1 MMSNGAPALE
11 TGNPVADRAFLTTL
25 KMRSSR
31 VLLFLPPLLCGLLAA
46 CDNNPHP
53 KPLHEKRADGSPWV
67 VAYRALPDDPRS
79 LDPQFTYDTLS
90 HLVVAQIYEGLLE
103 YQPFKTDPYELTPCL
118 AEKMPERIR
127 NADGTESYIFKIKRG
142 VFFHDS
148 PCFAATGGK
157 GRELVAD
164 DFVYTLK
171 RIADPKVECPI
182 LSTLQDYFPGLKDA
196 YDGAR
201 KTGKY
206 DYSQPLNAAE
216 AIDDHTVRLN
226 LLKPYPQIQ
235 YWLAMP
241 FLAPVPH
248 EAVEYFDGKKHDDEA
263 RTRDQF
269 KFHPVG
275 TGAFRFVEWGRSRMI
290 RLARHERYSATRF
303 PASGWKPGDDARFR
317 PLAGAAIPF
326 VDEVQMPIVREIIPA
341 WLLFRQG
348 YLDRSIVSKDVFG
361 TVMTSGQELTG
372 KYRARGVQLQR
383 DVEPGTFYAVFNM
396 DDPVV
401 GKNRK
406 LREAISTAY
415 DEDLGNQIF
424 FNGVDINAQQL
435 LPPGV
440 AGHDA
445 DFKNPYKQHDL
456 PLAKKL
462 LGEAGYPDGVDAK
475 TGQSLELTI
484 DMTANDS
491 QTRQMAEFEKGQI
504 EQLGIRVK
512 IQENTWSSLQDKMH
526 RGNFQIYSG
535 SGWFADYPDP
545 ENFFFLFYSRNAPPE
560 GNNYGHYANPE
571 FDRLFEQMG
580 TMDNGPARL
589 EIIRRMN
596 GMLVEDCP
604 IVLMSHRVLL
614 SLSQPWSPRVVQNQ
628 LAVGSVKYSQ
638 IDTALRAEK
647 IREWNR
653 KTWWP
658 MWVVAVLAAGAAGY
672 AVWWG
677 RKRNV

>member
-1 MMSNGAPALE
+1 MRTLRAL
-11 TGNPVADRAFLTTL
+11 R
-25 KMRSSR
+25 
-31 VLLFLPPLLCGLLAA
+31 FLPLLLAGLPGA

-103 YQPFKTDPYELTPCL
+103 YQPFKTDPYELTACL
-118 AEKMPERIR
+118 AEKMPDRAR
-127 NADGTESYIFKIKRG
+127 SADGGESYVFKIKRG

-148 PCFAATGGK
+148 PCFAASGGQ

-164 DFVYTLK
+164 DFVYTFK
-171 RIADPKVECPI
+171 RMADPRVECPI
-182 LSTLQDYFPGLKDA
+182 LSTFQDYIPGLKEA
-196 YDGAR
+196 YDEAR
-201 KTGKY
+201 KTGKF
-206 DYSQPLNAAE
+206 DYSKPLSGVE
-216 AIDDHTVRLN
+216 AIDDHTLRIN
-226 LLKPYPQIQ
+226 LLKPYPQIL

-241 FLAPVPH
+241 FTAPVPR
-248 EAVEYFDGKKHDDEA
+248 EAVEYYDGKKHDGEA
-263 RTRDQF
+263 DTRDQF

-275 TGAFRFVEWGRSRMI
+275 TGAFYFVEWGRGRLL
-290 RLARHERYSATRF
+290 RLARFARYTATRF
-303 PASGWKPGDDARFR
+303 PESGWKPEAAARLQ

-326 VDEVQMPIVREIIPA
+326 VDEVQMPVIREVIPA

-348 YLDRSIVSKDVFG
+348 YLDRSAIGKDVFG
-361 TVMTSGQELTG
+361 TVMTAGLELTG
-372 KYRARGVQLQR
+372 KYRERGVQLSR

-406 LREAISTAY
+406 LRQALSTAY

-440 AGHDA
+440 VGHDA
-445 DFKNPYKQHDL
+445 TFRNPYKQHDL
-456 PLAKKL
+456 PLANKML
-462 LGEAGYPDGVDAK
+462 SDAGYPGGRDEK
-475 TGQSLELTI
+475 TGAQLELTI
-484 DMTANDS
+484 DMTADDS
-491 QTRQMAEFEKGQI
+491 QSRQMAEFEKGQI

-512 IQENTWSSLQDKMH
+512 ILENTWTSLQDKMH

-535 SGWFADYPDP
+535 SGWFADFPDP

-571 FDRLFEQMG
+571 FDRLFEKMS
-580 TMDNGPARL
+580 TMDNGPERL
-589 EIIRRMN
+589 AIIRQLN
-596 GMLVEDCP
+596 AQLVEDCP

-614 SLSQPWSPRVVQNQ
+614 SLNQPWAPRIVTNQ
-628 LAVGSVKYSQ
+628 LAVGGMKYAR
-638 IDTALRAEK
+638 IDTAMRAEK

-653 KTWWP
+653 KTYWP
-658 MWVVAVLAAGAAGY
+658 VWLVAGLAACAAGY
-672 AVWWG
+672 AIWWG
-677 RKRNV
+677 RSRNV